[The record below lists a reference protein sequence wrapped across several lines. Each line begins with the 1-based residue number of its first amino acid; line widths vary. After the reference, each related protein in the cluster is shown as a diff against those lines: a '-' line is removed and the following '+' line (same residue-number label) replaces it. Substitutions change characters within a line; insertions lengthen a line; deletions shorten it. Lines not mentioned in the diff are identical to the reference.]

1 MKNAITFVFLL
12 ILSGFQANAQQQKYP
27 KGAYMSFE
35 EIVKKTPS
43 KQLDLTIEKR
53 SKGDIKMVGGNDY
66 KLTTE
71 DKSIEKKMLKTEL
84 WAYSLGDTL
93 FINCFQYKVQ
103 LWYACIISDGKY
115 LIFKGG
121 LSQNQD
127 LYKKQMKMAALFG
140 AMGGAFAGAKMAL
153 MRFVYIIEKSTNIL
167 KIINSEALKELLADR
182 KDLLEQYEKEANK
195 EDDQII
201 IKYLEL
207 INTEN

>member
-1 MKNAITFVFLL
+1 MKHTLGFVGLL
-12 ILSGFQANAQQQKYP
+12 ILFGFQANAQQQKYP

-43 KQLDLTIEKR
+43 QQLDLTIEKR
-53 SKGDIKMVGGNDY
+53 TKGDIKMVGGNDY

-84 WAYSLGDTL
+84 WGYSAGDTL
-93 FINCFQYKVQ
+93 YINCFQYKVQ
-103 LWYACIISDGKY
+103 PWYACVVSDGKY
-115 LIFKGG
+115 LIIRAG

-127 LYKKQMKMAALFG
+127 LYKKQMKMAVLFG

-153 MRFVYIIEKSTNIL
+153 MRFVYTIDKSTNSL
-167 KIINSEALKELLADR
+167 KMINSEALKELLADR
-182 KDLLEQYEKEANK
+182 KDILAQYEQEPNK
-195 EDDQII
+195 EDDQIL
-201 IKYLEL
+201 IKYLKL